1 MVIPLNWW
9 DFGEFRLIYDFD
21 AYRELLR
28 LLDPQLGLILQA
40 QQEKWAEAARSTEE
54 EAVRGELYSILYE
67 EEERGEQLKSI
78 LFNSFFM
85 ASFALF
91 ELKLRTICDEAKT
104 VTDSPFSIDDI
115 RPSRLLD
122 STKKY
127 LTILGVDFP
136 AQDSDW
142 QEIKDY
148 AGVRNRLMHEG
159 GSLRENDNL
168 TAYAVR
174 KQIVSHGN
182 ENELALTRSFCE
194 EAVENLENFLRRV
207 YRAFD
212 ALKQNKA

>member
-9 DFGEFRLIYDFD
+9 DFGEFRLIYGFD
-21 AYRELLR
+21 AYRELLL
-28 LLDPQLGLILQA
+28 LLDPQLRLVLQER
-40 QQEKWAEAARSTEE
+40 QEKWREAASSAE

-67 EEERGEQLKSI
+67 EEEREEELKSI
-78 LFNSFFM
+78 LFNSFFA

-91 ELKLRTICDEAKT
+91 EHKLRTICEEAKT
-104 VTDSPFSIDDI
+104 FTGSPFSIDDI
-115 RPSRLLD
+115 RPSSLLD

-127 LTILGVDFP
+127 LTRLGVDFP
-136 AQDSDW
+136 AQDQDSDW

-159 GSLRENDNL
+159 GRLRDRDSL

-174 KQIVSHGN
+174 KQIVSGGN
-182 ENELALTRSFCE
+182 EPELVLTRSFCE
-194 EAVENLENFLRRV
+194 EAVDNLENFLRRV

-212 ALKQNKA
+212 ALKQK